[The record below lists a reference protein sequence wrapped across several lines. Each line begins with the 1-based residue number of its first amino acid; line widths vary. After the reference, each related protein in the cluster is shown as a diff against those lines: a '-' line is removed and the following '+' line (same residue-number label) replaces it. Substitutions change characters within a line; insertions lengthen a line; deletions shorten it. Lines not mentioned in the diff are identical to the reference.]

1 MTKERKIVFIILA
14 ILALVTIRGFSGSLF
29 YDPLILF
36 FKTNYQ
42 TEGLPKLDFLGLL
55 LHLSLRF
62 WMNTLLSLFVLW
74 VLFQKREII
83 QLSLLLYVGLFVV
96 LLVVFSILI
105 KNYES
110 GSYQMLFYVR
120 RFLIHP
126 IPLLLLIPAFYF
138 HSLSK

>member
-1 MTKERKIVFIILA
+1 MTRKRRIAFIFLA
-14 ILALVTIRGFSGSLF
+14 MVALVAIRGFSGSLF

-42 TEGLPKLDFLGLL
+42 TEGLPNLDFIGLL
-55 LHLSLRF
+55 LNLSLRF
-62 WMNTLLSLFVLW
+62 WMNTLVSLLVLW
-74 VLFQKREII
+74 VLFQKRDIV
-83 QLSLLLYVGLFVV
+83 QLSLFLYAVLFAV
-96 LLVVFSILI
+96 LMVAFWVLI
-105 KNYES
+105 KNYEP